1 MMWLVW
7 WSTVR
12 LFLLRWQHF
21 SGTGGFQVGNILKPI
36 LINGAVLVLGGIF
49 WLAVKMHD
57 AKEKIQRQPADHI
70 GGSAVCFFGGIC
82 SLADVSPLLGCMS
95 MGTIYINL
103 SDDDKLFKQLN
114 YFSPPI
120 LLLFF

>member
-1 MMWLVW
+1 M
-7 WSTVR
+7 
-12 LFLLRWQHF
+12 
-21 SGTGGFQVGNILKPI
+21 
-36 LINGAVLVLGGIF
+36 A
-49 WLAVKMHD
+49 AKMHD
-57 AKEKIQRQPADHI
+57 AKRKIQRQPADRI
-70 GGSAVCFFGGIC
+70 CGSAICFCGIC

-120 LLLFF
+120 LLLFFVRSVFLSGWMHFLIRQQAKMGLLF